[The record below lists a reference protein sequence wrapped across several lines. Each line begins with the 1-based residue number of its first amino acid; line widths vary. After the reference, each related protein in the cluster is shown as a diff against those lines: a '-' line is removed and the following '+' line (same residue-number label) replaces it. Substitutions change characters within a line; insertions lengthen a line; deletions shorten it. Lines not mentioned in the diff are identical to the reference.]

1 MFRLALI
8 NPNTDPRHT
17 EAMGQVARETLPD
30 GCEVT
35 AVSPERG
42 PTSIESEADSV
53 VAAAEVAA
61 LVRELP
67 AHDAYLVACFG
78 DPGVGAARE
87 LTEAPVVGIGE
98 AAFQAAATIARRFAV
113 ITTLRRSIPELEDAL
128 ERHGLRSRCVAV
140 EPLGI
145 PVADQGGHNPDTTAA
160 IVEAGR
166 RVVSEG
172 GAEALVLACGGM
184 ADVAQTVRREVGRAG
199 LRRRRVRRDDRVLA
213 LALRPLDQQGG
224 RLRVARADR
233 LFRHAGVRSADVM
246 AATFREYGGPE
257 VMRWEEVD
265 DPVPGPD
272 EVLIEVRA
280 CGLNHSDLDSRAG
293 TSRWPFPMPWVL
305 GAEFAGT
312 VAARRGR
319 RRGHRSRRPGDG
331 LSAVRL
337 RDVRRVRPL
346 APGPVRAVRRVRH
359 RPLGRLR
366 RACGGPGAG
375 GHPARAGRTTSC
387 RRRRRSASPRRRG
400 RW

>member
-8 NPNTDPRHT
+8 NPNTHPGHT

-35 AVSPERG
+35 AVSPEQG

-53 VAAAEVAA
+53 IAAAAVAA

-160 IVEAGR
+160 IVAAGR

-184 ADVAQTVRREVGRAG
+184 ADVAQTVRREVGVPVCDG
-199 LRRRRVRRDDRVLA
+199 
-213 LALRPLDQQGG
+213 
-224 RLRVARADR
+224 VAFGAMVAFSLWR
-233 LFRHAGVRSADVM
+233 
-246 AATFREYGGPE
+246 
-257 VMRWEEVD
+257 
-265 DPVPGPD
+265 
-272 EVLIEVRA
+272 
-280 CGLNHSDLDSRAG
+280 CGLSTSKAG
-293 TSRWPFPMPWVL
+293 AYGWPEPIAYSGMP
-305 GAEFAGT
+305 GFG
-312 VAARRGR
+312 
-319 RRGHRSRRPGDG
+319 SGDG
-331 LSAVRL
+331 
-337 RDVRRVRPL
+337 
-346 APGPVRAVRRVRH
+346 
-359 RPLGRLR
+359 
-366 RACGGPGAG
+366 
-375 GHPARAGRTTSC
+375 
-387 RRRRRSASPRRRG
+387 
-400 RW
+400 

>member
-17 EAMGQVARETLPD
+17 EAMGEVARETLPA

-53 VAAAEVAA
+53 IAGAEVAA

-113 ITTLRRSIPELEDAL
+113 VTTLRRSIPELEDAL
-128 ERHGLRSRCVAV
+128 ERHGMRGRCVAV

-160 IVEAGR
+160 IVEVGR
-166 RVVSEG
+166 RVVSER

-184 ADVAQTVRREVGRAG
+184 ADVAETVRREVGVPVCDG
-199 LRRRRVRRDDRVLA
+199 
-213 LALRPLDQQGG
+213 
-224 RLRVARADR
+224 VAFGAMIAFSLWR
-233 LFRHAGVRSADVM
+233 
-246 AATFREYGGPE
+246 
-257 VMRWEEVD
+257 
-265 DPVPGPD
+265 
-272 EVLIEVRA
+272 
-280 CGLNHSDLDSRAG
+280 CGLSTSKAG
-293 TSRWPFPMPWVL
+293 AYGWPESISYAGMPGFGEL
-305 GAEFAGT
+305 T
-312 VAARRGR
+312 
-319 RRGHRSRRPGDG
+319 
-331 LSAVRL
+331 
-337 RDVRRVRPL
+337 
-346 APGPVRAVRRVRH
+346 
-359 RPLGRLR
+359 
-366 RACGGPGAG
+366 
-375 GHPARAGRTTSC
+375 
-387 RRRRRSASPRRRG
+387 
-400 RW
+400 